1 MCSSKLQSKSTEI
14 KQRML
19 TMKLELSCK
28 VDKDTILKEI
38 KQVKHFS
45 LSAEISEQLSQTVFI
60 LFTSRKQVQIS
71 FSYY

>member
-1 MCSSKLQSKSTEI
+1 
-14 KQRML
+14 ML

>member
-1 MCSSKLQSKSTEI
+1 MCSSKLQSKSTKI